1 LNMQF
6 IKSLSFLLFFLTGF
20 AVSAQNA
27 DSTSFEAQRMRVNKL
42 IEDRKVKFGEYDLSL
57 EKKSAI
63 FGLFKSKDD
72 MQRTIDILKNIVI
85 TDNNIFLETR
95 RLISIKDDEKQKFQN
110 LASEYDKQ
118 VSAYMGTINKL
129 QKENEKLKKDIENL
143 EGSDNSSNILLYIA
157 LAIIAV
163 LSYFVYR
170 NQKITKG

>member
-1 LNMQF
+1 MQF
-6 IKSLSFLLFFLTGF
+6 IKNLSFVLFFLTSF
-20 AVSAQNA
+20 SASAQNA

-42 IEDRKVKFGEYDLSL
+42 IEDRKIKFGEYDLSL
-57 EKKSAI
+57 EKKTAI

-129 QKENEKLKKDIENL
+129 QKENEKLKKNVENL
-143 EGSDNSSNILLYIA
+143 EGSDNSSNIFLYIA
-157 LAIIAV
+157 LAIIAI
-163 LSYFVYR
+163 LSYLLYR

>member
-1 LNMQF
+1 MQF

-20 AVSAQNA
+20 AVSAQNS

-163 LSYFVYR
+163 LSYLVYR

>member
-1 LNMQF
+1 MQF

-143 EGSDNSSNILLYIA
+143 EGSDNSSNILLYSA
-157 LAIIAV
+157 LAIIGV

>member
-1 LNMQF
+1 MQSLKRLSVLF
-6 IKSLSFLLFFLTGF
+6 LFLISLS
-20 AVSAQNA
+20 ASAQNA

-42 IEDRKVKFGEYDLSL
+42 IEDRKVKFGEYDMSL
-57 EKKSAI
+57 EKKTGI

-72 MQRTIDILKNIVI
+72 MQKTIDILKNIVI

-118 VSAYMGTINKL
+118 VSAYMATINKL
-129 QKENEKLKKDIENL
+129 QKENEKLKKELNNID
-143 EGSDNSSNILLYIA
+143 SDDKSTNIFLYIA
-157 LAIIAV
+157 LGIIAI
-163 LSYFVYR
+163 LGYLLYQ

>member
-1 LNMQF
+1 MQF
-6 IKSLSFLLFFLTGF
+6 IKTLSFLLFFLSSF
-20 AVSAQNA
+20 VASAQNA
-27 DSTSFEAQRMRVNKL
+27 DSTSFEAQRIRVNKL

-57 EKKSAI
+57 EKKTAI

-118 VSAYMGTINKL
+118 VSAYMGTISKL
-129 QKENEKLKKDIENL
+129 QKENEKLKKHLDNL
-143 EGSDNSSNILLYIA
+143 EESDSSTNIFLYIA

-163 LSYFVYR
+163 LSYLVFR

>member
-1 LNMQF
+1 
-6 IKSLSFLLFFLTGF
+6 
-20 AVSAQNA
+20 
-27 DSTSFEAQRMRVNKL
+27 MRVNKL

>member
-1 LNMQF
+1 MQF

-157 LAIIAV
+157 LAIIGV

>member
-1 LNMQF
+1 MQF

-163 LSYFVYR
+163 LSYLIYR

>member
-1 LNMQF
+1 MQF
-6 IKSLSFLLFFLTGF
+6 IKRLFFLVFLLTSY
-20 AVSAQNA
+20 AASAQNT

-57 EKKSAI
+57 EQKTAI

-163 LSYFVYR
+163 LSYLIYR

>member
-1 LNMQF
+1 MQF

-157 LAIIAV
+157 LAILAV
-163 LSYFVYR
+163 LSYFIYR

>member
-1 LNMQF
+1 MQF

-85 TDNNIFLETR
+85 TDNNIFWKHVD
-95 RLISIKDDEKQKFQN
+95 SS
-110 LASEYDKQ
+110 ASK
-118 VSAYMGTINKL
+118 MMKNR
-129 QKENEKLKKDIENL
+129 
-143 EGSDNSSNILLYIA
+143 SSRI
-157 LAIIAV
+157 
-163 LSYFVYR
+163 
-170 NQKITKG
+170 

>member
-1 LNMQF
+1 MQF
-6 IKSLSFLLFFLTGF
+6 IKCISFLLFFLTGF

-163 LSYFVYR
+163 LSYLVYR

>member
-1 LNMQF
+1 MQF

-118 VSAYMGTINKL
+118 ISAYMGTINKL
-129 QKENEKLKKDIENL
+129 QKENEKLKKDVENL

-163 LSYFVYR
+163 LSYLIYR

>member
-163 LSYFVYR
+163 LSYLVYR

>member
-1 LNMQF
+1 MQF

-163 LSYFVYR
+163 LSYLVYR

>member
-1 LNMQF
+1 MQF

-129 QKENEKLKKDIENL
+129 QKENEKLKKDVENL

-157 LAIIAV
+157 LVIIAV
-163 LSYFVYR
+163 LSYLIYR

>member
-1 LNMQF
+1 MQF
-6 IKSLSFLLFFLTGF
+6 IKRFSFLLFFLTSF
-20 AVSAQNA
+20 AASAQNA
-27 DSTSFEAQRMRVNKL
+27 DSTSFEAQRIRVNKL

-57 EKKSAI
+57 EKKTAI

-129 QKENEKLKKDIENL
+129 QKENEKLKKNL
-143 EGSDNSSNILLYIA
+143 DNLQGSGSSTNIFLYIA

-163 LSYFVYR
+163 LSYLLFR

>member
-1 LNMQF
+1 MQF
-6 IKSLSFLLFFLTGF
+6 IKRLFFLVFLLTSY
-20 AVSAQNA
+20 AASAQNT

-57 EKKSAI
+57 EKKTAI

-163 LSYFVYR
+163 LSYLIYR

>member
-1 LNMQF
+1 MQF

-129 QKENEKLKKDIENL
+129 QKENEKLEKDIENL

-157 LAIIAV
+157 LAIIGV

>member
-1 LNMQF
+1 MQF
-6 IKSLSFLLFFLTGF
+6 IKNLSFVLFFLTSF
-20 AVSAQNA
+20 SASAQNA

-42 IEDRKVKFGEYDLSL
+42 IEDRKIKFGEYDLSL
-57 EKKSAI
+57 EKKTAI

-129 QKENEKLKKDIENL
+129 QKENEKLKKNVENL
-143 EGSDNSSNILLYIA
+143 EGSDNSSNIFLYIA
-157 LAIIAV
+157 LSIIAI
-163 LSYFVYR
+163 LSYLLYR

>member
-1 LNMQF
+1 MQF

-129 QKENEKLKKDIENL
+129 QKENEKLKKDVENL

-163 LSYFVYR
+163 LSYLIYR

>member
-1 LNMQF
+1 MQF

-95 RLISIKDDEKQKFQN
+95 RLISIKDDEKQNFQN

>member
-1 LNMQF
+1 MQF

-163 LSYFVYR
+163 LSYFIYR

>member
-1 LNMQF
+1 M
-6 IKSLSFLLFFLTGF
+6 
-20 AVSAQNA
+20 
-27 DSTSFEAQRMRVNKL
+27 
-42 IEDRKVKFGEYDLSL
+42 
-57 EKKSAI
+57 
-63 FGLFKSKDD
+63 
-72 MQRTIDILKNIVI
+72 
-85 TDNNIFLETR
+85 ETR

-163 LSYFVYR
+163 LSYFIYR

>member
-1 LNMQF
+1 MQF
-6 IKSLSFLLFFLTGF
+6 IKRLSFLLLFLTSF
-20 AVSAQNA
+20 AASAQNP

-57 EKKSAI
+57 EKKTAV

-72 MQRTIDILKNIVI
+72 MQKTIDILKNIVT

-129 QKENEKLKKDIENL
+129 QKENEKLKKEVDNL
-143 EGSDNSSNILLYIA
+143 QGSDSSTNIFLYIA
-157 LAIIAV
+157 LAIIGV
-163 LSYFVYR
+163 LSYLLFR

>member
-1 LNMQF
+1 MQF

>member
-1 LNMQF
+1 MQF
-6 IKSLSFLLFFLTGF
+6 IKSFSFLLFFLTGF

-163 LSYFVYR
+163 LSYFIYR